1 MTTIIRENDFGY
13 GGKYI
18 ENLPKGNEI
27 YEIKP
32 IKKPYNLTKK
42 EKRYIYNCFLNYG
55 KNKNTIKGTIKE
67 IRDATG
73 VSYQS
78 ISVLSQYAKGNN
90 LKIKLNIKKKD
101 FILICKEIGVLHK
114 IEKSHYED

>member
-1 MTTIIRENDFGY
+1 LKSAEPIYTNQDVLIAKMSIKMTTIIRENDFGY

-32 IKKPYNLTKK
+32 IKK
-42 EKRYIYNCFLNYG
+42 
-55 KNKNTIKGTIKE
+55 
-67 IRDATG
+67 
-73 VSYQS
+73 
-78 ISVLSQYAKGNN
+78 
-90 LKIKLNIKKKD
+90 KD

-114 IEKSHYED
+114 IEKLHYED